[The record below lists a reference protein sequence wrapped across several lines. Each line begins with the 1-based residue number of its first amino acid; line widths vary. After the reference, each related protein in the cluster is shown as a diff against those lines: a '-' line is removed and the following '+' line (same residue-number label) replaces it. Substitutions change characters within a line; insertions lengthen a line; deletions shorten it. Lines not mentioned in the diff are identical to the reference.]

1 MLKTLKNKTL
11 ASLKS
16 KYFLFCRNFYKFS
29 SKIIY
34 FFNFSENENFHENYH
49 LYKKNYIEKLGDISN
64 CQKFIIPMWQGLAE
78 NIKADFIN
86 NFNISFLENKVIRRT
101 MFLDYGGSA
110 LQKMEINNLEKIY
123 SKNRLKYLLKETPV
137 GQPTITNFKYWT
149 SHNSIHQL
157 HHLANFSEITSLD
170 YSNISQVVEW
180 GGGYGC
186 MARVLM
192 KFNPNLTYIIIDL
205 PIFSI
210 IQAIYI
216 STIFSPDKIN
226 VITDENQNIA
236 KNKIN
241 IIPINM
247 LIGNNIKILN
257 TDIFISTWALSEST
271 DYSQEYVEANI
282 FFGAKYLLMAH
293 QQKSQEVQYAE
304 DITGHLNNY
313 QTLYHEKIP
322 NLKNNYY
329 LFCKT
334 NGDKKS

>member
-1 MLKTLKNKTL
+1 VLKTLKNKTL

-16 KYFLFCRNFYKFS
+16 RYFLFCRNFYKFS

-49 LYKKNYIEKLGDISN
+49 LYKKIYIEKLGDMSN
-64 CQKFIIPMWQGLAE
+64 CQKFIMPMWEGLAE
-78 NIKADFIN
+78 DIRKYFMG
-86 NFNISFLENKVIRRT
+86 NFKMSFLKNEVIRRT

-110 LQKMEINNLEKIY
+110 LQKMEIKYLEKTF
-123 SKNRLKYLLKETPV
+123 SKPKLKYLLKESKI
-137 GQPTITNFKYWT
+137 GHPTITYFKYWT

-157 HHLANFSEITSLD
+157 YHLNNFSQETGSD
-170 YSNISQVVEW
+170 YTNISQIVEW

-186 MARVLM
+186 LAKILM
-192 KFNPNLTYIIIDL
+192 KINPNLTYIIIDL

-210 IQAIYI
+210 IQAVYT
-216 STIFSPDKIN
+216 STIFGSDKIN
-226 VITDENQNIA
+226 IITDENKNIV

-247 LIGNNIKILN
+247 LIGSNIKILN

-271 DYSQEYVEANI
+271 NFSQEYVESVD
-282 FFGAKYLLMAH
+282 FFGAKHLLIAH
-293 QQKSQEVQYAE
+293 QQKSPEVKYAE
-304 DITGHLNNY
+304 SIDSHLKNY
-313 QTLYHEKIP
+313 QIIYHEKIP

-329 LFCKT
+329 LFCKLK
-334 NGDKKS
+334 NNQKS

>member
-101 MFLDYGGSA
+101 MFLDYGGST
-110 LQKMEINNLEKIY
+110 LQKMEIKYLEKAY
-123 SKNRLKYLLKETPV
+123 DGERLKYLLKESGV
-137 GQPTITNFKYWT
+137 GHPTITYIKYWT

-157 HHLANFSEITSLD
+157 YHLTNFSQKIGIDL
-170 YSNISQVVEW
+170 SNISQIVEW

-186 MARVLM
+186 LARIL
-192 KFNPNLTYIIIDL
+192 KKINPNLTYIIIDL
-205 PIFSI
+205 PIFST
-210 IQAIYI
+210 IQAVYL
-216 STIFSPDKIN
+216 STIFGAEKIN
-226 VITDENQNIA
+226 FITRKNPNIT

-241 IIPINM
+241 IIPINI
-247 LIGNNIKILN
+247 LIGNNVKILN

-271 DYSQEYVEANI
+271 DFSQEYVETNN

-304 DITGHLNNY
+304 GLTGHLKNY
-313 QTLYHEKIP
+313 QTIYHEKIP

-329 LFCKT
+329 LFCKI
-334 NGDKKS
+334 NNSRQS